1 MKTIGMIV
9 PTVDNIFFAK
19 IAYEA
24 EKFLK
29 ERGYLT
35 FIASCQN
42 KAGNEKDYVKKMQ
55 EVCDGILC
63 ISGLEQIE
71 EGLIKTDY
79 PFVLIDRTPK
89 SGQDFAVCANDDYEA
104 CRNAVEF
111 LIEKGCEKIVLCPGY
126 LAQGQTAPR
135 LEGYCRALE
144 DNGLPF
150 REQYVIRRSGTHNS
164 EQETEQRIEELLHD
178 GEQIDGIIASSD
190 RAAFGAITA
199 LEKVGCYV
207 PEDVKLI
214 TFDKNLRGFATDEV
228 LARAAVGHAFLHA
241 DYGVHEHLEVR
252 AADAVG
258 QCRGACRQ
266 VSAGREAHD
275 AHLAGIYAQAVGMA
289 A

>member
-89 SGQDFAVCANDDYEA
+89 SGQEFAVCANDDYEA

-214 TFDKNLRGFATDEV
+214 TFDNSPYTAMSSPSITAMDRNPKR
-228 LARAAVGHAFLHA
+228 LAEAACSQLLAQIGHEPY
-241 DYGVHEHLEVR
+241 DRKVIV
-252 AADAVG
+252 D
-258 QCRGACRQ
+258 
-266 VSAGREAHD
+266 VSLIKRD
-275 AHLAGIYAQAVGMA
+275 STR
-289 A
+289 